1 MYVVELL
8 DLEKDTIFTKK
19 FNNKD
24 SMYKFVRKVNH
35 SKKLKLLLILDNSY
49 MCD

>member
-1 MYVVELL
+1 MYQVELL
-8 DLEKDTIFTKK
+8 DLEKNIKFTKK
-19 FNNKD
+19 FNNRD

-49 MCD
+49 MYD